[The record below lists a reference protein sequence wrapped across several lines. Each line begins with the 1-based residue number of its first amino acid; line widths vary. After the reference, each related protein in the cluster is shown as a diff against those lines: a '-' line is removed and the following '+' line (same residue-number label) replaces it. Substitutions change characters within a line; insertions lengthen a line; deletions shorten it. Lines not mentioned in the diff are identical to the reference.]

1 MSVLWTI
8 AVNTFRENRRD
19 RVLYVLVLFAAV
31 MIGAGVIVGELSPF
45 EQSKILLD
53 LGQSVMAL
61 AGGLIAI
68 FLGIG
73 LVSKE
78 IEKRTIY
85 VVVSKPVSRTQFL
98 LGKVLGLVM
107 TLTAAHAVMGGIL
120 ALVVWGYNG
129 APPGFPLLE
138 SALLIWVQLVLL
150 IALAVTFAS
159 FSSTM
164 LSAMFTLGT
173 WMIGQVVGDLAV
185 IAARSE
191 SAATRAVLGIVYWT
205 MPNLSLFDVK
215 ARATYGIPIPPS
227 ELAWSVA
234 YGGCYVAA
242 LLCVASLI
250 FSRRDFR

>member
-19 RVLYVLVLFAAV
+19 RVLYVLVLFAV
-31 MIGAGVIVGELSPF
+31 LMIAAGVIVGELSPF

-61 AGGLIAI
+61 AGALIAI

-107 TLTAAHAVMGGIL
+107 TLTAAHAIMGAIL
-120 ALVVWGYNG
+120 ALVTWGYG
-129 APPGFPLLE
+129 APPGLPLLQ
-138 SALLIWVQLVLL
+138 SAVLIWVQLVLL

-164 LSAMFTLGT
+164 LSAMFTIGT
-173 WMIGQVVGDLAV
+173 WVIGQVVGDLATL
-185 IAARSE
+185 AARSE
-191 SAATRAVLGIVYWT
+191 STATKVVLGIVYWA

-215 ARATYGIPIPPS
+215 ARATYGIPIPIA
-227 ELAWSVA
+227 EMGWSMA
-234 YGGCYVAA
+234 YGACYVTA
-242 LLCVASLI
+242 LLCIASLV
-250 FSRRDFR
+250 FTRRDFR